1 MMPHILMT
9 TPHSPL
15 AFLCIATFVKGEAF
29 MQTCKAQGHTVYLLT
44 EQRHKDKPWPH
55 EAIDEIFY
63 LPSESNDSHN
73 LDAMLLGLAHIMR
86 RCRIDRVVALDD
98 FDVEKGAL
106 VRETFRIPGMGQ
118 TTARFFRD
126 KLAMR
131 IRAQKAGIRV
141 PRFSSL
147 FNNDDLTL
155 FLQNSEAPWLIK
167 PRSEAST
174 TGIRKV
180 HTPDE
185 AWAVVHELG
194 DKRHTYLVEE
204 FKPGSVYHVDSLSFA
219 SKSVFSRVSEYLAT
233 PMDVAHGGGIFR
245 TRTLPADAGTADFL
259 AINDAVMAA
268 FGMHHSASHAE
279 FIRCNHDGELY
290 FLETACRVGGAN
302 IAEMVEAASGV
313 NLWAEWANLE
323 IAAAYDEPYSP
334 PTDTGQ
340 HAGLIASLATEMHP
354 DTTAFA
360 DPEIIWRMHREH
372 HIGFIVKSA
381 QPDRILALLTTYMHQ
396 IKESVH
402 ASMPVA
408 AKPTN

>member
-1 MMPHILMT
+1 MTSPH
-9 TPHSPL
+9 PPL

-29 MQTCKAQGHTVYLLT
+29 MQTCKSQGHTVYLLT

-63 LPSESNDSHN
+63 LPSESNDSQN
-73 LDAMLLGLAHIMR
+73 LDTMLLGLAHTMR
-86 RCRIDRVVALDD
+86 TRRIDRVVALDD

-147 FNNDDLTL
+147 FNNDALTL

-180 HTPDE
+180 RTLDE

-194 DKRHTYLVEE
+194 DKRHTYLIEE
-204 FKPGSVYHVDSLSFA
+204 FKPGSVYHVDSLSFG
-219 SKSVFSRVSEYLAT
+219 SKAVFSRVSEYLAT
-233 PMDVAHGGGIFR
+233 PMEVAHGGGIFR
-245 TRTLPADAGTADFL
+245 TRTMATDGAETADFL

-268 FGMHHSASHAE
+268 FGMRHSASHSE

-313 NLWAEWANLE
+313 NLWAEWARLE
-323 IAAAYDEPYSP
+323 IAAAHNEPYTP
-334 PTDTGQ
+334 PTDQGY
-340 HAGLIASLATEMHP
+340 HAGLIASLANELRP
-354 DTTAFA
+354 DMSAFT
-360 DPEIIWRMHREH
+360 DPEVVWRMHRDH
-372 HIGFIVKSA
+372 HIGFVMKSNK
-381 QPDRILALLTTYMHQ
+381 PDRILTLLDNYMHRIQ
-396 IKESVH
+396 GSVH
-402 ASMPVA
+402 ASMPVS
-408 AKPTN
+408 AKSTS